1 MSDSYATPDFGPIT
15 KELREVLSDMATTK
29 AQAFTKLATELE
41 KNMGHAN
48 WTLETLNQVEGS
60 IGQAKISLQSAISF
74 TFNSDDLTKPPL
86 LDEKEKGALEQ
97 LAQDIGGV
105 TEGETLAEVVAQS
118 VEPQVVGTATSA
130 RSLSMFV
137 ANSQGK
143 KTALA
148 LASKGYCLLK
158 PVTEAILVDF
168 ALMLSPLDANGQLLF
183 VLDEAL
189 FSQHVYVA
197 KALLQDRHEFKQR
210 YQWTDNAHGKQLSI
224 TIDATFKPHA

>member
-1 MSDSYATPDFGPIT
+1 MSDTYVTPDFGPIT

-41 KNMGHAN
+41 KNMGIPN
-48 WTLETLNQVEGS
+48 WTMETHNQVEGT
-60 IGQAKISLQSAISF
+60 IGQASISLQSAISF
-74 TFNSDDLTKPPL
+74 TFNGDDLTKPPL
-86 LDEKEKGALEQ
+86 LDEKEKVSLEQ
-97 LAQDIGGV
+97 LAQDIGGE

-118 VEPQVVGTATSA
+118 VEPQVVGTVTHA

-137 ANSQGK
+137 ADSQGK
-143 KTALA
+143 KTALV
-148 LASKGYCLLK
+148 LASKGYCLFK

-189 FSQHVYVA
+189 FAQHVYVA
-197 KALLQDRHEFKQR
+197 KALLQNRKTFKER
-210 YQWTDNAHGKQLSI
+210 YQWDDTSHGKHLAI
-224 TIDATFKPHA
+224 TIDAQFVPHA